1 MVIKA
6 LRLVKKAVPNVVDL
20 CRKTFIHQLYLS
32 LDFRNLRLDFR
43 NLRLDFRNLR
53 LDFRNLRLDF
63 RNLRLDLVN
72 LGIDSIYTPFDLHNS
87 YGLRGV
93 VIV

>member
-53 LDFRNLRLDF
+53 LD
-63 RNLRLDLVN
+63 LVN